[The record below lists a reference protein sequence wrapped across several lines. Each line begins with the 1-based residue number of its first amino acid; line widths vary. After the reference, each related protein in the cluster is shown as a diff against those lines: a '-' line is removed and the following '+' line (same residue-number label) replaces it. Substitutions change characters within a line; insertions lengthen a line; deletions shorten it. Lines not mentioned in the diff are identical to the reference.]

1 VIVPTLSLKLLM
13 TLLCDTNI
21 ISELARSQPNPGV
34 LDWSTTVSSIAL
46 SVVSLEEIL
55 YGLTSKPN
63 ARIQVWF
70 QSFLVDYCTVLPIT
84 SEIAQCSGDL
94 RGHLR
99 TQGKPRSQADM
110 LIAATAQVHQ
120 ITLVTRNIRDFEG
133 CQISILNPFTES

>member
-1 VIVPTLSLKLLM
+1 M

-110 LIAATAQVHQ
+110 LIAATTQVHQ